1 MEDNLN
7 FLYMEYILIFLEMEE
22 DLNYFANERWPQ
34 LFLWIAEGLKLFVF
48 LMDDAS
54 IFFENGIRPQISH
67 KMQNN
72 LSVYG
77 NQGFDIWRP

>member
-54 IFFENGIRPQISH
+54 IFFENG
-67 KMQNN
+67 MQCKCKTTAVFMETKA
-72 LSVYG
+72 LT
-77 NQGFDIWRP
+77 

>member
-7 FLYMEYILIFLEMEE
+7 FLYMEYILILMEMEE

-48 LMDDAS
+48 
-54 IFFENGIRPQISH
+54 
-67 KMQNN
+67 
-72 LSVYG
+72 
-77 NQGFDIWRP
+77 